1 MGSPNDIAF
10 GEDKATGIGPLRY
23 KPHVGSIVA
32 IEFGGECFSTQLSAK
47 VKIFDKCIL
56 EYPPHYKN
64 NVRTTLVW
72 RNDEGDGEC

>member
-10 GEDKATGIGPLRY
+10 GEDWATGIGPLRY

-32 IEFGGECFSTQLSAK
+32 IEFGGECLSTQLFAK
-47 VKIFDKCIL
+47 VKIFVRI
-56 EYPPHYKN
+56 PHSKN

-72 RNDEGDGEC
+72 RMDEAYEDR